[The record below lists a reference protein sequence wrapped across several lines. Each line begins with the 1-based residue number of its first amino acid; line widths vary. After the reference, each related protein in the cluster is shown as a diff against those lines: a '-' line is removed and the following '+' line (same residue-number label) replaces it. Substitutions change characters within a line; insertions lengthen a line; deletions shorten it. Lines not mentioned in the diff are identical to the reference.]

1 MERREQAD
9 NRRESWP
16 RVVGVR
22 VEHRWPGHEPANR
35 MDAADLICLAASLGV
50 TVVQIADNLPLQ
62 SYTSDQLRHVRAVA
76 DDHGVSFRAW
86 DTRHSS
92 GPYSPVP
99 HDLPATPVIL
109 ASGVIDTATEQPS
122 EAEIV
127 DIVSMLVPELAAA
140 GVTLAIENHDRFE
153 AVVFARIVEQIA
165 SDHVGICLDTVNS
178 FGALEGPAVVIDT
191 LAPYVVNLHLKDFVI
206 RRHASMMG
214 FEITVARLAEAA
226 STYRACSTS

>member
-1 MERREQAD
+1 MKVGLG
-9 NRRESWP
+9 SWACAWSI
-16 RVVGVR
+16 GV
-22 VEHRWPGHEPANR
+22 PGHEPPYR
-35 MDAADLICLAASLGV
+35 MNAEGLIRLTASLGL
-50 TVVQIADNLPLQ
+50 TVVQIADNLPLE
-62 SYTSDQLRHVRAVA
+62 SYTYNQLQHVRSVA
-76 DDHGVSFRAW
+76 DDHGVSLEIG
-86 DTRHSS
+86 TRGIRPDHIHRYLTICRLLRSS
-92 GPYSPVP
+92 LLRV
-99 HDLPATPVIL
+99 
-109 ASGVIDTATEQPS
+109 VIDTATEQPS

-127 DIVSMLVPELAAA
+127 DIVSMLAPELAAA

-214 FEITVARLAEAA
+214 FEITGARPAEAV
-226 STYRACSTS
+226 STYRACSRS